1 MEHLFSVLKESN
13 PILIV
18 GLLIF
23 MGHFFSAIF
32 KKTNIPDVL
41 PLIIIG
47 MILGS
52 SKVDMVHAEDIQSV
66 GTVFGTIA
74 LALILF
80 EGGSHLQFESL
91 RKSLKDCL
99 KLSIITFIATV
110 VITTLLLSIVDLKLA
125 LFAGIVLGS
134 ISPAVVVPVVDIL
147 KVSEKAKT
155 TVIVESA
162 ITDVLSI
169 VLGLA
174 IINSF
179 KSGSID
185 IMHILGKQLFVALI
199 MSLIFGFIGALIW
212 SIILNKIRKFP
223 NTIFTTLG
231 FVFILYGF
239 VETFH
244 FKDFHFNGA
253 LTILVFGLIIAN
265 SSKIP
270 LNILEFTNVEKT
282 LFSEIIFIV
291 KTFFFVYLGIC
302 LASQLNKLDVLLYG
316 LVLTIAIY
324 IARYVLTWILGPNDI
339 TKRETNL
346 LAFMVPKGLAAA
358 VLAQILIT
366 TVKPTADMVKI
377 QSIIYS
383 VIFFSIVLSTILIY
397 FEESKKKEA
406 RKQ

>member
-1 MEHLFSVLKESN
+1 MEHLFSTLKESN

-52 SKVDMVHAEDIQSV
+52 SRVGMVHAEDIQSV

-185 IMHILGKQLFVALI
+185 IMHILGKQLFVALV

-231 FVFILYGF
+231 FVFILYGL

-253 LTILVFGLIIAN
+253 LTILVFGVIIAN

-366 TVKPTADMVKI
+366 TVEPTADMVKI

-406 RKQ
+406 SKQ

>member
-1 MEHLFSVLKESN
+1 MEYIYSALKHPE

-23 MGHFFSAIF
+23 IGHFFTAIF

-41 PLIIIG
+41 PLIIVGIAIG
-47 MILGS
+47 SPKLNM
-52 SKVDMVHAEDIQSV
+52 VDVQDLESV

-91 RKSLKDCL
+91 RRSLKDCL
-99 KLSIITFIATV
+99 KLSIITFFTTV
-110 VITTLLLSIVDLKLA
+110 VITTLFLNIWVDLSLA
-125 LFAGIVLGS
+125 VFGGIVLGS
-134 ISPAVVVPVVDIL
+134 ISPAVVVPIVDIL
-147 KVSEKAKT
+147 KVSDKAKT
-155 TVIVESA
+155 TIIVESA

-169 VLGLA
+169 VLGLT

-179 KSGSID
+179 KTGNLD
-185 IMHILGKQLFVALI
+185 IVDVMGKQLFVALL
-199 MSLIFGFIGALIW
+199 MSLVFGFIGALIW
-212 SIILNKIRKFP
+212 SIILKKIRKFP

-231 FVFILYGF
+231 FIFILYGL

-302 LASQLNKLDVLLYG
+302 LASQLNQLDVLLYG
-316 LVLTIAIY
+316 LILTTILY
-324 IARYVLTWILGPNDI
+324 GARYLLTWLLGPNDI

-346 LAFMVPKGLAAA
+346 LAFMIPKGLAAA
-358 VLAQILIT
+358 VLVQILIT
-366 TVKPTADMVKI
+366 STDELTLDILKV
-377 QSIIYS
+377 QSIVYS

-397 FEESKKKEA
+397 FEEGKS
-406 RKQ
+406 